1 MSTTAITI
9 PASYETQPMQHIKL
23 SHHPAGASAATPV
36 ILVTLN
42 RPEKRNAFTGTM
54 ATELEWAFTTLDRDE
69 RVKVIVLTGAGDTFC
84 AGADLD
90 IGFPDNRQERPID
103 HRDSGGR
110 VALAIHRCRK
120 TTIAAMQ
127 GSAVGVGMTMTLPA
141 TIRLAHQ
148 DSKYGF
154 VFARRGI
161 TMESCSAYFLPR
173 LIGYSRAMYLVAT
186 GQVFAPTAPHFDGLF
201 AETFPQR
208 AQVRTRALA
217 LADEIARNVSPM
229 AAVLNRALM
238 WRGPRSAE
246 EAHLLDSSI
255 LAHMFA
261 SEDQR
266 EGVRA
271 FLEKRKA
278 DFRAT
283 LEEHGPENYP
293 WWAEV
298 HVDRKPAAVG
308 EAKL

>member
-1 MSTTAITI
+1 MSTAITI
-9 PASYETQPMQHIKL
+9 PASYETQPTQHIKL
-23 SHHPAGASAATPV
+23 SHHPAGSSTATPV

-90 IGFPDNRQERPID
+90 IGFPDNKQERPID

-148 DSKYGF
+148 ESKYGF

-201 AETFPQR
+201 AETFPR
-208 AQVRTRALA
+208 REQVRARALA

-261 SEDQR
+261 SKDQR

-298 HVDRKPAAVG
+298 HVERKPAAVG
-308 EAKL
+308 ESKL